1 MFMSHVFI
9 SYSTHNSDYAR
20 ALADRLRDEGFD
32 VWIDNRNLH
41 SSEDWWRSIVLA
53 LRSCAAFLV
62 ILTPEAD
69 TSRWVQRE
77 ITLADKYARP
87 VYPLWLSGDLNSPNW
102 EIFVRIQV
110 EDVRGGKMPTSEFYD
125 QLAQVASRQARKGL
139 NVVNQNSAS
148 ISSASAAELADDI
161 ASPPSPEV
169 SKPVS
174 STRNISTSGRLT
186 SLLWNW
192 WLVAVRGAITILFG
206 LLILSSPAML
216 LSSFILLFGAY
227 ATVDGLITV
236 WWSIQRRTKQ
246 RWWIHLLE
254 GVVSLIAGI
263 VAFVYPDN
271 TVLVMLNIIVARAIM
286 IGIFEIWAAIQL
298 RKEIAGEFW
307 LGLSGVS
314 SVLFGIFGIVL
325 IVAPGA
331 TTLAIQPPTIL
342 GVYSI
347 AFGVFLIMLS
357 LRLRSHGT
365 KTPTQTPTQRMA

>member
-1 MFMSHVFI
+1 MAHVFI
-9 SYSTHNSDYAR
+9 SYSTLNRDYAHR
-20 ALADRLRDEGFD
+20 LADKLRDEGFD

-62 ILTPEAD
+62 VLTPEAD

-102 EIFVRIQV
+102 EIFVRTQV

-125 QLAQVASRQARKGL
+125 QLAQVASRQSRKGT
-139 NVVNQNSAS
+139 NIVNQMDTSV
-148 ISSASAAELADDI
+148 SSADVSELAEDI

-169 SKPVS
+169 RTPLSTTRKIVS
-174 STRNISTSGRLT
+174 LGWLARLLRNC
-186 SLLWNW
+186 
-192 WLVAVRGAITILFG
+192 WLVAVRGAIAILFG
-206 LLILSSPAML
+206 LLTLSFPTML
-216 LSSFILLFGAY
+216 LSSFILLFGVY
-227 ATVDGLITV
+227 ATVDGLITI

-246 RWWIHLLE
+246 GWWIHLLE
-254 GVVSLIAGI
+254 GAVSVIAGI

-271 TVLVMLNIIVARAIM
+271 TVSVMLNIIIIRVIL

-298 RKEIAGEFW
+298 RKEIAGGFW

-314 SVLFGIFGIVL
+314 SVLFGILGIIL
-325 IVAPGA
+325 MSTPSAAILG
-331 TTLAIQPPTIL
+331 IQPPTIL
-342 GVYSI
+342 GVYAI
-347 AFGVFLIMLS
+347 VFGLFLIMLA
-357 LRLRSHGT
+357 LRLRSHATGT
-365 KTPTQTPTQRMA
+365 GTPTRSPA